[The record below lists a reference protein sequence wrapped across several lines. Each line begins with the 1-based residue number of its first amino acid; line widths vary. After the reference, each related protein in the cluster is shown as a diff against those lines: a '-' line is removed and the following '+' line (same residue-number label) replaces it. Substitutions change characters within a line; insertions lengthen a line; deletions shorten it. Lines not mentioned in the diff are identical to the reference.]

1 MSKTQS
7 RLKQSTKNFVSG
19 TFYHVVKIILNFVSR
34 TVFIYTLGVEYLGM
48 NGIFGD
54 VLNLLCMADLGFST
68 AMAYSFYKPLAEGD
82 RERITDLVSFYRKIY
97 NVIAL
102 LITVGGLL
110 CIPFL
115 KYIVHTE
122 KEVPHLVIYYL
133 ISLAGVI
140 CSYLFVYKSTLLTA
154 DQKDY
159 MLVRVRTVVSFII
172 TAAQLMVLLA
182 WKNYILYLLTGTFY
196 QVLCNILVTWKAN
209 REYPFLR
216 KIKKR
221 KLDDDKLKKSIFENM
236 KSVFIYK
243 ISETCFWST
252 DNILISTLVGTAAVG
267 LYSNYLTL
275 GSKLLLMEQIVFAS
289 MTASIGNVVASE
301 NDSKRY
307 EVFQGIQSLSYIFS
321 GVIVCCYCLLIHDFI
336 YVWIGPEFQL
346 SGLLILA
353 VTLNTYMCC
362 VLQPLWCF
370 RDATGMYKRI
380 KYIMLLGSILNII
393 LSIILGKLLGTAGII
408 FASAISRVATYVW
421 YEPKLLFREYFD
433 RGCAGYF
440 LSLVGNFVAV
450 LAVIAGGWWIGDRFH
465 ARTWTELLIKAAV
478 TAVITAG
485 IFFGLYCR
493 TEGGRMIVS
502 RVTGVLHR
510 WRGSRKAEAAGNCE
524 GEGI

>member
-19 TFYHVVKIILNFVSR
+19 SVYHVVTMLLNFVSR
-34 TVFIYTLGVEYLGM
+34 TVFIHTLGVEYLGM
-48 NGIFGD
+48 NGIFSD
-54 VLNLLCMADLGFST
+54 VLNLLTMADLGFST

-82 RERITDLVSFYRKIY
+82 KERITDLVSFYRTIY
-97 NVIAL
+97 NFIAF
-102 LITVGGLL
+102 LITVAGLL
-110 CIPFL
+110 CVPFL

-159 MLVRVRTVVSFII
+159 MLVRVRTVVSLIV
-172 TAAQLMVLLA
+172 TLAQLLGLLI
-182 WKNYILYLLTGTFY
+182 WKNYILYLLTGVLY
-196 QVLCNILVTWKAN
+196 QVLCNTLVTWKAN
-209 REYPFLR
+209 RVYPYLKR
-216 KIKKR
+216 IRKR
-221 KLDDDKLKKSIFENM
+221 KLDDEELKKGIFENM

-243 ISETCFWST
+243 VSETCFSST
-252 DNILISTLVGTAAVG
+252 DNILISMLVGTAAVG
-267 LYSNYLTL
+267 LYSNYLML
-275 GSKLLLMEQIVFAS
+275 GSKLLLMEQIIFAS

-307 EVFQGIQSLSYIFS
+307 EVFQELQSLSYIFS
-321 GVIVCCYCLLIHDFI
+321 GVIVCGYCLLIHDFI

-362 VLQPLWCF
+362 VLQPMWCF

-380 KYIMLLGSILNII
+380 KYTMLLGAILNII
-393 LSIILGKLLGTAGII
+393 LSLILGRLLGIAGII
-408 FASAISRVATYVW
+408 FASAISRVASYVW
-421 YEPKLLFREYFD
+421 YEPKLLFREFFGK
-433 RGCAGYF
+433 GCGGYF
-440 LSLVGNFVAV
+440 RSLVGNFVAV
-450 LAVIAGGWWIGDRFH
+450 LAMIGVGWWIGDRFH
-465 ARTWTELLIKAAV
+465 ARNWPELIIKAMV
-478 TAVITAG
+478 TVVITAG

-493 TEGGRMIVS
+493 TEGGRMILS
-502 RVTGVLHR
+502 RLTVVISR
-510 WRGSRKAEAAGNCE
+510 WKGRRKTEAAGSCE